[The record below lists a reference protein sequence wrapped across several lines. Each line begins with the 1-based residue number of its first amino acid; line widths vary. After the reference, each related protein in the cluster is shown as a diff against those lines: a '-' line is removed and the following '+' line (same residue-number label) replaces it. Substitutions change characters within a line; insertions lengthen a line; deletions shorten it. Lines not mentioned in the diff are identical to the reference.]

1 MTERKLTSF
10 GEQIRQLRIDKALP
24 LRKIAAQLDIDPSIL
39 SKIERNERQPSKELV
54 TAIAKIFNQ
63 NPKNLYLEFVS
74 DQFAY
79 KILEDNINIC
89 ALKVAEEKVLY
100 ITKSKKKK

>member
-1 MTERKLTSF
+1 MTEKKLTSF
-10 GEQIRQLRIDKALP
+10 GECVRQLRLDEGLP

-39 SKIERNERQPSKELV
+39 GKIERNERQPTKELV
-54 TAIAKIFNQ
+54 TAIAKIFKQ
-63 NPKNLYLEFVS
+63 NPKDLYSEFIS

-79 KILEDNINIC
+79 KILEDDVNID